1 MKRIFMGIF
10 AVVFALSFLCAFL
23 PKGEAA
29 ELDGAWYYRY
39 GDPVM
44 ELNGPEGWIQSA
56 MDHDTVWKRFDFPYL
71 PQTGNQ
77 HYVWLTTTLR
87 GTDPHADTIFFW
99 TYHESVQVWLDN
111 QVIYEYG
118 TGEPR
123 YLGYGQKWHMVSL
136 PHFRKKVQLTI
147 RVYSDLPL
155 YLAPLRDFRM
165 DEDIVLAQ
173 HVFLADIVYAIS
185 LPILLLFSFII
196 GIYYFNQPDRR
207 KLQRDSIIALALIA
221 LFSFCECSVKQWF
234 CDWPVLWQHLALICI
249 YLLPIATNQVIYDI
263 VENKYKPLIKHIQHA
278 CAVLAVVALCSE
290 VLGFHGLDYGMFGYY
305 LLLLVCQTAV
315 IRTLW
320 QSARGGNPY
329 SYAMFPPCLVLSLLA
344 VFDGM
349 NMNAQWFMGPFY
361 LMPLGAVT
369 LLSFVLVIVKD
380 QLDRE
385 RRLESSA
392 IQLEAQAARAVE
404 RSEID
409 PLTGCLNRNA
419 YDKILAHEVKL
430 KDPSFCL
437 VMLDIDHFKLVNDS
451 FGHDA
456 GDQVL
461 RRVTETVREH
471 ISHQMKFFRWGGE
484 EFVIYCPQMS
494 RLEAAEVA
502 ELLRVA
508 VVDARI
514 LPQQPVT
521 ISLGVASW
529 HGEQDD
535 LDAMFRRL
543 DSALYRAKRTGR
555 NRVEIE

>member
-1 MKRIFMGIF
+1 MLEQSLCCDSF
-10 AVVFALSFLCAFL
+10 AYRFVCFCDSHLDLGKMRLRLGELRRLCVYLALRGGKLATL
-23 PKGEAA
+23 
-29 ELDGAWYYRY
+29 
-39 GDPVM
+39 
-44 ELNGPEGWIQSA
+44 PEG
-56 MDHDTVWKRFDFPYL
+56 
-71 PQTGNQ
+71 
-77 HYVWLTTTLR
+77 
-87 GTDPHADTIFFW
+87 HADT
-99 TYHESVQVWLDN
+99 LDLCK
-111 QVIYEYG
+111 G
-118 TGEPR
+118 
-123 YLGYGQKWHMVSL
+123 
-136 PHFRKKVQLTI
+136 
-147 RVYSDLPL
+147 RVEFGLRRVKLRLCIVEFLKRLPL
-155 YLAPLRDFRM
+155 RILVFPAPVIELRLCVRHDAVVAPLRDFRM

-185 LPILLLFSFII
+185 LPILLLFIFII